1 MARASRADLLA
12 PLPARIRDR
21 LLAPDVVFEPGGAAV
36 LGRFFAA
43 LTAARERMDAP
54 SRASFEAATA
64 SESTLATLLRTLAR
78 HVPEVSTAAGRQL
91 RKEWYVRRPGR
102 TKVRRRGR
110 AGLPQVAPAHWPEEW
125 RQHYPALLE
134 APVRSSTVRRHVESL
149 DRLARLLPGLQ
160 VSPELT
166 FILTYG
172 LSKALREEG
181 VGEITIANYLGVL
194 VALGKAGGAED
205 AGLDGIRLLRMYA
218 KEQAELAPKKKEA
231 RIEALNDRGG
241 YGHILERLLAVFE
254 AADAAPA
261 HSALAEQHRQSA
273 AVLALAINMPP
284 RTGDMSRW
292 VLGKDIIRHPSG
304 AWRLAWRQE
313 KTEWRADAGELW
325 PETCLILDRLIL
337 AGYPDRLVH
346 LRYEMLAG
354 CNWLTLTPEAPG
366 RSLPSERVRA
376 AIGIPLHDFRTL
388 AGDILRD
395 IDPAA
400 ARNLIA
406 GLLGHKTTAAGDD
419 YRAQST
425 GEAAALEWQDIRQR
439 LMR

>member
-1 MARASRADLLA
+1 MPRASRADLLA
-12 PLPARIRDR
+12 PLPPRIRDR
-21 LLAPDVVFEPGGAAV
+21 LLDPDVVLEAGAAAV

-54 SRASFEAATA
+54 SRASFEAAAA

-78 HVPEVSTAAGRQL
+78 RVPEVSTAAGRQL
-91 RKEWYVRRPGR
+91 RKEWYARRPGR
-102 TKVRRRGR
+102 TKVRRRGP
-110 AGLPQVAPAHWPEEW
+110 AELSQEAPAHWPPEW

-134 APVRSSTVRRHVESL
+134 TPVRLSTLRCHVGSL

-166 FILTYG
+166 FILAYW

-181 VGEITIANYLGVL
+181 VGEITIANYLGAL
-194 VALGKAGGAED
+194 VALGKAGGAD
-205 AGLDGIRLLRMYA
+205 DTGLDGIRLLRMCA
-218 KEQAELAPKKKEA
+218 KERAELGPKKKEA
-231 RIEALNDRGG
+231 RIEALNERGG
-241 YGHILERLLAVFE
+241 YGHILEHLLAVFD

-261 HSALAEQHRQSA
+261 HSALAEQQRQTA
-273 AVLALAINMPP
+273 AILAVAINMPP
-284 RTGDMSRW
+284 RTGDMSGW
-292 VLGKDIIRHPSG
+292 MLGTDVIRLPSG
-304 AWRLAWRQE
+304 VWRLAWRQE
-313 KTEWRADAGELW
+313 KPDWRADAGDLW

-337 AGYPDRLVH
+337 AGHPDRFVH
-346 LRYEMLAG
+346 LRYEMLVG
-354 CNWLTLTPEAPG
+354 CNWLTLIPEVPG
-366 RSLPSERVRA
+366 RRLPSERVRA
-376 AIGIPLHDFRTL
+376 AIGIPLHDLRTV

-400 ARNLIA
+400 ARTLIA

-425 GEAAALEWQDIRQR
+425 GEAAALEWQTIRQR
-439 LMR
+439 LIR